1 VALELGLAQ
10 GIEDRR
16 VTVVTSTSSA
26 PNGARVT
33 AMPVGPI
40 PVVGNSAM
48 GTNKTAGRP
57 EAHERFFHWQ
67 GRSTAERARRGRHGM
82 TFVGHRMVKSAGVR
96 ETGQDRR

>member
-26 PNGARVT
+26 SNGARVT
-33 AMPVGPI
+33 AMVGPI

-48 GTNKTAGRP
+48 GTN
-57 EAHERFFHWQ
+57 
-67 GRSTAERARRGRHGM
+67 
-82 TFVGHRMVKSAGVR
+82 SA
-96 ETGQDRR
+96 